1 MNDKCPIWGS
11 PARVEPFQGY
21 QVIVNSERAGGL
33 YIIPRNAQFFLEYKE
48 GEYATAEKMNPES
61 YRDGFI
67 GKPRSIDRFR
77 ARLTTWLIEQRQNGN
92 EHPMLTK
99 EVIEH
104 IERQPDMSIS
114 GRADKLLQYIDRET
128 PHIGK
133 AAHIPFSAT
142 PTGYN
147 AQEIEALAQSE
158 SINTT
163 EVSYLLDYLESQ
175 GWLKKEHPGGQA
187 DKFIISVKG
196 YAHLDELKKVIVD
209 SEQAFVAMWFDPS
222 TKEVFDKGFEP
233 GIDDAGYKAFRI
245 DRKEF
250 SNKIDDEIIAQ
261 IRRSRFLVADFTD
274 EGERGGRGGVYYEAG
289 FAHGLNIPVI
299 FTCQKDKLK
308 HVHFDTRQY
317 NHIDWKDPEDLRKR
331 LADRIAG
338 DTNIPRKHRDREDA
352 K

>member
-1 MNDKCPIWGS
+1 MNDKCPIWGTL
-11 PARVEPFQGY
+11 ARVDPLQGLRL
-21 QVIVNSERAGGL
+21 IVNSERAGGY
-33 YIIPRNAQFFLEYKE
+33 YIIPRNAQLFLEYKE
-48 GEYATAEKMNPES
+48 GEYATEEMMNPKS
-61 YRDGFI
+61 VKDGFI
-67 GKPRSIDRFR
+67 GKPRSIDRLR
-77 ARLTTWLIEQRQNGN
+77 ARLTTWLIEQRRIGN
-92 EHPMLTK
+92 EHPLITEK
-99 EVIEH
+99 TIEE
-104 IERQPDMSIS
+104 IELQPDMSIS
-114 GRADKLLQYIDRET
+114 GRADKLLQYIERET

-147 AQEIEALAQSE
+147 VQEMEALAQSE

-175 GWLKKEHPGGQA
+175 GWLKKEHPGGQT

-196 YAHLDELKKVIVD
+196 YAHLDELKKVVVD

-222 TKEVFDKGFEP
+222 TDEIFDKGFEP
-233 GIDDAGYKAFRI
+233 GIEDAGYKALRI
-245 DRKEF
+245 DRKEY

-274 EGERGGRGGVYYEAG
+274 EGEGGGRGGVYYEAG

-299 FTCQKDKLK
+299 FTCQKDQLK

-331 LADRIAG
+331 LAKRIAG
-338 DTNIPRKHRDREDA
+338 DTNIPRKT
-352 K
+352 KG

>member
-1 MNDKCPIWGS
+1 MSS
-11 PARVEPFQGY
+11 PAMLNYFWKTRKV
-21 QVIVNSERAGGL
+21 
-33 YIIPRNAQFFLEYKE
+33 
-48 GEYATAEKMNPES
+48 EYATEEKMNPES
-61 YRDGFI
+61 FKDGFI
-67 GKPRSIDRFR
+67 GKPRSIDRLR

-92 EHPMLTK
+92 EYPILT
-99 EVIEH
+99 EEMIEY

-114 GRADKLLQYIDRET
+114 GRADKLLQYIERET

-133 AAHIPFSAT
+133 AAQIPFSAT
-142 PTGYN
+142 STGYD

-233 GIDDAGYKAFRI
+233 GIEDAGYKAFRI

-261 IRRSRFLVADFTD
+261 IRHSRFLVADFTD

-299 FTCQKDKLK
+299 FTCQKESAEACPFR
-308 HVHFDTRQY
+308 HPSVQSY
-317 NHIDWKDPEDLRKR
+317 
-331 LADRIAG
+331 
-338 DTNIPRKHRDREDA
+338 
-352 K
+352 